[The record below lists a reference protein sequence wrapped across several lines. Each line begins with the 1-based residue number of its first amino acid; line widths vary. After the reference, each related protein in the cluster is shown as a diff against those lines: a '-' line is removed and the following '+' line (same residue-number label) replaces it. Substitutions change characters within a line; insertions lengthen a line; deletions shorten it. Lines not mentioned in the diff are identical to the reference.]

1 MIPTFFALDKYFWL
15 RVQVQINQTPDSSA
29 IKHCY
34 ETDNAADRQPRCI
47 SWAVHPDTT
56 SCSTHPLQLIN
67 ISSHLTQIRG
77 SCCRRS
83 LPCNYSVPGLVNTA
97 LNHPP
102 QQLASGAPGW
112 LQTSSERTACSS
124 KSKTQPPT
132 SIKKKKKNC
141 AANLSCILGIVRTL
155 AMLLFE
161 RYSQTGCGHIP
172 YK

>member
-1 MIPTFFALDKYFWL
+1 MIPTFFALDKDSWL

-34 ETDNAADRQPRCI
+34 ETDNAVDRQPRCI

-77 SCCRRS
+77 SCYRRS
-83 LPCNYSVPGLVNTA
+83 SPCNYSVPGLVNAA

-112 LQTSSERTACSS
+112 LQTSSEEKTCSS
-124 KSKTQPPT
+124 KSRSQPPSSVKDLCCRLAT
-132 SIKKKKKNC
+132 Y
-141 AANLSCILGIVRTL
+141 TL
-155 AMLLFE
+155 DC
-161 RYSQTGCGHIP
+161 QNTGYAFCVVWKIFTDRMWAFSM
-172 YK
+172 